1 MSVVGIH
8 HVTLLVRDEA
18 KAAWFYG
25 EVLGFAQKPR
35 PAFNFPGLFYSC
47 GNQELH
53 LIVSARPLV
62 QEDLF
67 IDVGVTG
74 HRSFRH
80 IHRHAAFLVENFSQT
95 RERLKD
101 HRIEILFSEESPSL
115 DSLSQNLV
123 AGWKEMYGAVPI
135 FVHDPFHNLLEIVP
149 KQAIG
154 S

>member
-8 HVTLLVRDEA
+8 HVTLLVQDEA

-25 EVLGFAQKPR
+25 EVLGFVQKPR

-47 GNQELH
+47 GDQELH
-53 LIVSARPLV
+53 LIVPARPLRE
-62 QEDLF
+62 EDLF
-67 IDVGVTG
+67 INVGEKG

-80 IHRHAAFLVENFSQT
+80 IHRHAAFLVENFAET

-101 HRIEILFSEESPSL
+101 HGMEILFSEESSPL
-115 DSLSQNLV
+115 DGLSQNLI

-149 KQAIG
+149 KA
-154 S
+154 